1 MHEQLEAAG
10 DYARSWASSLPPT
23 LPAVVAEQTQFAA
36 GFRRAAERRIDGAPF
51 YAIPLFEDLR
61 VAYVRRRALA
71 LMSDGTL
78 EAQLAA
84 IKTLAVESA
93 RPDVVAVTPELQLPP
108 GTARVLRDFV
118 LAAEAVVLRSFADL
132 RHLRSM
138 LPELAL
144 QRVAVIGGATSPFP
158 APGPEAGRDT
168 VVVWAPHHAATDLG
182 IESAALALAGRPA
195 AVVCRTGRLDGLN
208 AAFVRPG
215 DAATVMARA
224 RLVIVADPN
233 DPAPVVACADTLPV
247 IAPVG
252 NPAGEEIEGYRRY
265 DPLDIAALALLIGEA
280 WNDAPPRLRP
290 AGAAGGVPFVVPED
304 ARAARG
310 REFAATAWHL
320 VPVYD
325 FRRDA
330 FDRLSTAVTRIDPAV
345 SIDTAFVRDVDATG
359 ARFAFTSC
367 RALARAQAATGETFT
382 NIAIDPGS
390 DPRVP
395 ATIEPAAVRDAVV
408 VWAPL
413 QPAADLAAIAMGLH
427 YEKRELLF
435 VCAGGDLPGSR
446 VQVVAPAGAAAAL
459 ARAAVV
465 VDASTNAPGS
475 AVALAELGIP
485 LAVASTSGADEYLDR
500 VTVYDPWDHLSVF
513 AAVANAKGTIG
524 PIRGRRIQA
533 TALPQRL
540 DAYRADIADDGP
552 LVSVVLLTRNRR
564 TFLKRALA
572 SVAAQAYRNI
582 ETIVVRNGGVAIDDI
597 VATVPNA
604 RVLNSE
610 ENLGVNGGLN
620 FGTQAARG
628 KYIAYL
634 ADDDAYLT
642 DHIGSAVGALERT
655 GSLFAHGGMLSVH
668 LVPDGSGGYLAGG
681 FGIDCDRPAE
691 PGQMRAMNAVATPAM
706 LIRRDVLAET
716 NNWIEPLGAM
726 ADYEIVMRF
735 MLRDELVYVN
745 RPTVIQTYRRDA
757 SQYSATTR
765 SDVVDI
771 LTNLYAAHPLKD
783 EPWAERAR
791 ATWRANFAR
800 HQASGN
806 ATPLW
811 YPTAAITFEPVPYS
825 AADDP

>member
-36 GFRRAAERRIDGAPF
+36 AFRRAAERRIAGEPF
-51 YAIPLFEDLR
+51 FAIPLFADLR
-61 VAYVRRRALA
+61 IAYVRRRALA
-71 LMSDGTL
+71 LMSAGTL
-78 EAQLAA
+78 DEQLTA
-84 IKTLAVESA
+84 IKTLATEST
-93 RPDVVAVTPELQLPP
+93 RPDVISVTPELQLP
-108 GTARVLRDFV
+108 AANLRVLRDFV
-118 LAAEAVVLRSFADL
+118 LAAEAVVLRSFAEL
-132 RHLRSM
+132 RQLRAM

-144 QRVAVIGGATSPFP
+144 QRVAVLAGATSPFS
-158 APGPEAGRDT
+158 APRSDAERDT
-168 VVVWAPHHAATDLG
+168 VVVWAPHHAATELG

-195 AVVCRTGRLDGLN
+195 AVVCRTGRLEGLN
-208 AAFVRPG
+208 AAFLRPSE
-215 DAATVMARA
+215 AAGVLARA
-224 RLVIVADPN
+224 RLLVVADPR

-247 IAPVG
+247 IAPSG
-252 NPAGEEIEGYRRY
+252 NPAGEEVEGFRRY
-265 DPLDIAALALLIGEA
+265 DPVDIAALAQLIGEA
-280 WNDAPPRLRP
+280 WNDAPPRRRP
-290 AGAAGGVPFVVPED
+290 TAAAAVPFVVPED
-304 ARAARG
+304 PRATRG
-310 REFAATAWHL
+310 RELATTAWHL
-320 VPVYD
+320 VPTYD

-330 FDRLSTAVTRIDPAV
+330 FDRIAVAGSRIDPAV
-345 SIDTAFVRDVDATG
+345 SVDATFVREVAATG
-359 ARFAFTSC
+359 ARFAFES
-367 RALARAQAATGETFT
+367 ARAVARAEAATGQTFAHT
-382 NIAIDPGS
+382 TIAPGS
-390 DPRVP
+390 DPLVP
-395 ATIEPAAVRDAVV
+395 AAIPSAARRDAVV

-413 QPAADLAAIAMGLH
+413 RAAAELAVIAMGLH

-435 VCAGGDLPGSR
+435 VCAGGELPGSR
-446 VQVVAPAGAAAAL
+446 AQIVAPERGAAAL

-465 VDASTNAPGS
+465 VDAATNATGS
-475 AVALAELGIP
+475 AVALAALGIP

-513 AAVANAKGTIG
+513 TAVANAKGTVG
-524 PIRGRRIQA
+524 PIRPRRIVA
-533 TALPQRL
+533 SALAQRL
-540 DAYRADIADDGP
+540 VDYRADIATDGP

-572 SVAAQAYRNI
+572 SVAAQAYQNI

-597 VATVPNA
+597 VASVPHA
-604 RVLNSE
+604 RVLDSE
-610 ENLGVNGGLN
+610 VNLGVNGGLN
-620 FGTQAARG
+620 FGTAAARG

-668 LVPDGSGGYLAGG
+668 LVPDGAGGYLAGG

-706 LIRRDVLAET
+706 LIRRDVLAQT

-771 LTNLYAAHPLKD
+771 LTNLYAAHPLEN

-791 ATWRANFAR
+791 ATWRANFAG

-811 YPTAAITFEPVPYS
+811 YPAAAVTFEPVPYS